1 MKKRLQERAMFQNAN
16 PKILHQK
23 LEDATLLVSLG
34 ILELESPLTGRLG
47 GKEAWRP
54 THFS

>member
-54 THFS
+54 